1 MDLSSAG
8 LKSLK
13 KAISLIHD
21 GSCNRVDL
29 GHNTIAYKVPSPNLD
44 KYTIRIDIK
53 VNLKEEGRE

>member
-29 GHNTIAYKVPSPNLD
+29 GHNTIAYKVPSPNPD

-53 VNLKEEGRE
+53 VNLK